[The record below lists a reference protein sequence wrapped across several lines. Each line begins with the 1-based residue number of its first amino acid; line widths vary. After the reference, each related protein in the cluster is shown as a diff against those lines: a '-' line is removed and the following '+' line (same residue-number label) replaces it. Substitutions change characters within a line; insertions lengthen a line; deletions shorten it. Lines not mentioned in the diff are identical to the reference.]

1 MFNNLFVPNI
11 SFAVAFFAGL
21 ASFFSPCVF
30 PLIPSYLSYITG
42 ISTGEL
48 GIKKGIFFKTR
59 VFVNS
64 LFFVTGFTAVF
75 VILGLFSGQ
84 LGSIVKNIWFM
95 RISGI
100 TVIFMGLFIMGVF
113 FKIKFLYF
121 LYSEKQIEFNPV
133 RRSRALNYLSSFL
146 IGVVFAATWTPCVGP
161 VLASILFIGATLH
174 NTIKGGELLFIYSS
188 GLALPFLA
196 SSFSL
201 GLFLGIS
208 RKIKPYIKN
217 IQIISGI
224 LLVVMGILIFFNY
237 LTIISTW
244 AGNV

>member
-1 MFNNLFVPNI
+1 MFNNLFVPNV

-48 GIKKGIFFKTR
+48 GIRKGIFFKTR

-64 LFFVTGFTAVF
+64 LFFVTGFTVIF

-100 TVIFMGLFIMGVF
+100 TVIFMGLFITGVF
-113 FKIKFLYF
+113 FKIKFLSF

-146 IGVVFAATWTPCVGP
+146 IGVVFAAAWTPCVGP

-174 NTIKGGELLFIYSS
+174 NTIKGGELLFIYST
-188 GLALPFLA
+188 GLAMPFII

-201 GLFLGIS
+201 GLFLAVS
-208 RKIKPYIKN
+208 KKIRPYIAK

-224 LLVVMGILIFFNY
+224 LLIITGMLIFFNY
-237 LTIISTW
+237 LTVISNW
-244 AGNV
+244 ASTL

>member
-1 MFNNLFVPNI
+1 MFNNLFVPNV
-11 SFAVAFFAGL
+11 SFAVAFLAGL

-146 IGVVFAATWTPCVGP
+146 IGVVFAAAWTPCVGP